1 MKPNFTVLKQQLA
14 EIADLKAAAA
24 VLEWDQQTFLPPG
37 AEKGRARQIAALC
50 RHLHRAASAPELGRT
65 IDALEKQ
72 PPAPDTVEF
81 ALLRAARRHYDRCTR
96 VPETL
101 AEDLSATTA
110 EAYADWLRARE
121 EHDFRILAPRLEKII
136 ELKRQYA
143 ALFAP
148 EERLYD
154 ALLDD
159 YEPGQ
164 TTAEL
169 DVVFAELRSRL
180 PGLIDAVIAA
190 QQSGPDFSDRAFP
203 AAAQMAFSRDLVTA
217 MGFDFQHGRLDL
229 TEHPFTTDFGLDDVR
244 ITTHIDERDFLSCI
258 LSCVHE
264 CGHALYS
271 LGIEPELNRTPL
283 ADGASLGFHE
293 SQSRLWENQVARSAA
308 FWRAFLPHL
317 HRYFPGQLADVS
329 ESDFLAAINR
339 VRRSEIRIESDEV
352 TYNCHILLRYDI
364 EKELIHGRVRC
375 ADLPE
380 LWNEKMREYLHITPV
395 DDTRGVLQDVH
406 WPTGGFGYFPT
417 YTIGNL
423 LAAQLWELVH
433 RELPGLDDRIAA
445 GELQPLREWLRE
457 RVHRHGARYL
467 PGELRQRLFGDARL
481 QAGPFLRYLTARYLP
496 EA

>member
-1 MKPNFTVLKQQLA
+1 MKPDLTTLKQQLA
-14 EIADLKAAAA
+14 EIADLKAAIA
-24 VLEWDQQTFLPPG
+24 VLEWDQQTFLPSG
-37 AEKGRARQIAALC
+37 SEKGRARQIAALS
-50 RHLHRAASAPELGRT
+50 RHLHRAATASELGKT
-65 IDALEKQ
+65 IESLEKY
-72 PPAPDTVEF
+72 PPEPDTIGF
-81 ALLRAARRHYDRCTR
+81 ALLRSARRQYDRWVR

-101 AEDLSATTA
+101 AAELSATTA
-110 EAYADWLRARE
+110 EAYTDWLRARE
-121 EHDFRILAPRLEKII
+121 QRNFQILVPRLEKIVD
-136 ELKRQYA
+136 LKRQYA

-164 TTAEL
+164 SAAEL
-169 DVVFAELRSRL
+169 DMVFGELRSRL
-180 PGLIDAVIAA
+180 PALIDAIIAA
-190 QQSGPDFSDRAFP
+190 QKSGSDFSDRTFP
-203 AAAQMAFSRDLVTA
+203 ATAQMQFSRDLVTA

-244 ITTHIDERDFLSCI
+244 ITTHIDEHDFLSCV

-271 LGIEPELNRTPL
+271 LGMDPELNRTPL

-293 SQSRLWENQVARSAA
+293 SQSRLWENQVARSGA

-329 ESDFLAAINR
+329 ARDFLAAINR
-339 VRRSEIRIESDEV
+339 VQRSEIRIESDEV

-364 EKELIHGRVRC
+364 ERDLIHGRIHC
-375 ADLPE
+375 SDLPE
-380 LWNEKMREYLHITPV
+380 LWNEKMREYLHITPAN
-395 DDTRGVLQDVH
+395 DTRGVLQDVH
-406 WPTGGFGYFPT
+406 WPTGAFGYFPT

-423 LAAQLWELVH
+423 LAAQLWELAH
-433 RELPGLDDRIAA
+433 RELPGLDDFIAA
-445 GELQPLREWLRE
+445 GTLSPLREWLRD

-481 QAGPFLRYLTARYLP
+481 QTEPFLRYLSERYLP